1 MTDKEINAV
10 AISLANV
17 GVYQT
22 TLVEL
27 LIEKGVFTQEEF
39 STSFE
44 SKIENMTKLIEAYIE
59 AYRVITEEKPPE
71 GGDKISAT
79 DSET

>member
-1 MTDKEINAV
+1 MTDKEITAV

-17 GVYQT
+17 SVYQT

-27 LIEKGVFTQEEF
+27 LIEKGVLTQEEF

-44 SKIENMTKLIEAYIE
+44 SKIGNLNTLIEAYIE

-71 GGDKISAT
+71 GG
-79 DSET
+79 